1 MRFFDFFIPM
11 ILFVSLLTPMAHAL
25 TINIDVS
32 GIVNAVNGNT
42 QSNATAMNDT
52 KTVLNNT
59 LGGLPL
65 DIFSIFKNS
74 AKNSLFAFNTSLLS
88 LAKELISANPDP
100 QLMFG
105 WWQSIVTIISCFYLL
120 VFLVIGFAF
129 MINGH
134 SVVKREQAKEWLKNA
149 VMMIIGVSVSFYLY
163 QLILELSSGIT
174 KFLWVTGFEQF
185 FEPSIFAG
193 AGILLLLL
201 FSCTIALSLITL
213 FLRYVFLLM
222 GVVLFPIGI
231 FLYLTPKFDNWGK
244 IIFNFLGVMLATQFI
259 DVIVLIATQQAL
271 LQLGGNAGA
280 SFVLPLGFLIITI
293 TNIAIIL
300 YAIVKS
306 ALSIV
311 TQAPIL
317 NMAVSAVTGNIA
329 GVIGS
334 AAKTGAT
341 A

>member
-1 MRFFDFFIPM
+1 M
-11 ILFVSLLTPMAHAL
+11 ILFVSLCTPMAHAL

-74 AKNSLFAFNTSLLS
+74 IKNSVIVFNASLLS
-88 LAKELISANPDP
+88 LAKELIAANPDP
-100 QLMFG
+100 QLMYG
-105 WWQSIVTIISCFYLL
+105 WWQSIVTVISCFYLL
-120 VFLVIGFAF
+120 VFLIIGFAF
-129 MINGH
+129 LINGH
-134 SVVKREQAKEWLKNA
+134 SAVKREQAKEWLKNA
-149 VMMIIGVSVSFYLY
+149 VMMIIGVSISFYLY
-163 QLILELSSGIT
+163 QLILELATGIT

-185 FEPSIFAG
+185 FEPSIFSG
-193 AGILLLLL
+193 LGIILLLV
-201 FSCTIALSLITL
+201 FSASIAIALVTL

-222 GVVLFPIGI
+222 GVILFPIGI
-231 FLYLTPKFDNWGK
+231 FFYLTPKFDNWGK

-259 DVIVLIATQQAL
+259 DVVILIATQQAL
-271 LQLGGNAGA
+271 LQLAGNAGA

-293 TNIAIIL
+293 VNVVVIV
-300 YAIVKS
+300 YAVVKS

-311 TQAPIL
+311 TTAPIL
-317 NMAVSAVTGNIA
+317 NLAVSAVTGSI
-329 GVIGS
+329 GGMVGS
-334 AAKTGAT
+334 AAKMGAS